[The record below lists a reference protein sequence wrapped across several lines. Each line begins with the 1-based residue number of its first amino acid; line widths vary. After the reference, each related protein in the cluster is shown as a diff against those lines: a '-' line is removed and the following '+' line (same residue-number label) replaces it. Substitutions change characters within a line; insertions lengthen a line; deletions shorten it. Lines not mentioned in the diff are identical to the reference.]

1 MGAQNFNFAVNTFP
15 SGFLAPNLAF
25 LDENFNKK
33 FRTII
38 RQPKLQGKGGCPL
51 SQRQWAMRLFL
62 MWSLIIS
69 W

>member
-51 SQRQWAMRLFL
+51 SQRQ
-62 MWSLIIS
+62 
-69 W
+69 